1 MAVKIDRH
9 LRHISNLNIKEV
21 KLMMKKADYQLRAK
35 PYISPIRSGKKDAK
49 LRRLYGEDQLIWQRK
64 RYTER
69 VERLFAHYG
78 QVLPPN
84 AELRYFSAPGRTE
97 IIGNHTD
104 HNLGKVLGAGVNLDV
119 IAVVARVDTP
129 EVRIKSKGHP
139 EIVVRLDDPYALK
152 PEDDEKG
159 HSQALL
165 RGILAGFQKRG
176 HKIRNQKGFVAATDS
191 DVPPGS
197 GLSSSAAFEVLVATI
212 VAKVILNKDIPPTT
226 IAQIAQE
233 AEELFYGKPCG
244 LLDQTT
250 SAVGGCVA
258 IDFMNPR
265 KPQIKKINMNLSKYG
280 KNGYSLCIVNTGGD
294 HKDLTDDYA
303 AIRAE
308 MVQVAAEQ
316 IRQGF
321 TTPEYIAVKKKGAF
335 DPGVLRYMNENSFRK
350 SIPSLHEKGLVGDR
364 AILRAIHFYEE
375 NRRVERLIR
384 AIRAGADG
392 FGDFLAAIVE
402 SGQSSYMYNQNIFP
416 LAHPDK
422 QPVALGLALS
432 EEMLR
437 GCGAWRV
444 HGGGFAGTIQAFVP
458 NDKVA
463 RFKSRMNKTFGDN
476 ATYVLRIRPFGGV
489 EVF

>member
-1 MAVKIDRH
+1 M
-9 LRHISNLNIKEV
+9 L
-21 KLMMKKADYQLRAK
+21 KKQEYQLRAK
-35 PYISPIRSGKKDAK
+35 PYSVPIRAGKRDVK
-49 LRRLYGEDQLIWQRK
+49 LRRLYGEEQLPIQRK
-64 RYTER
+64 RYAER

-78 QVLPPN
+78 EMLPPN

-119 IAVVARVDTP
+119 IAVAAPVTAP

-139 EIVVRLDDPYALK
+139 EIVIRLDDRGALK
-152 PEDDEKG
+152 PGGENG
-159 HSQALL
+159 NSQALV

-176 HKIRNQKGFVAATDS
+176 FKILEHSGFVAATDS

-212 VAKVILNKDIPPTT
+212 VSKIMLGKEIPPTI

-265 KPQIKKINMNLSKYG
+265 APQIKKINMDLSKYG
-280 KNGYSLCIVNTGGD
+280 KSGYSLCIVNTGGD
-294 HKDLTDDYA
+294 HKDLTDEYA

-316 IRQGF
+316 IRRGL

-335 DPGVLRYMNENSFRK
+335 DPDVLRYMSEQGFKK
-350 SIPSLHEKGLVGDR
+350 SIPALHEKGLVGDR
-364 AILRAIHFYEE
+364 AILRAMHFYEE

-384 AIRAGADG
+384 AIREGADG
-392 FGDFLAAIVE
+392 FEEFLATIIE

-416 LAHPDK
+416 LVRPDR

-432 EEMLR
+432 EEMLH

-458 NDKVA
+458 NEKVV
-463 RFKSRMNKTFGDN
+463 RFKSRMNKTFGN
-476 ATYVLRIRPFGGV
+476 GATYVLRIRPFGGV
-489 EVF
+489 EVL